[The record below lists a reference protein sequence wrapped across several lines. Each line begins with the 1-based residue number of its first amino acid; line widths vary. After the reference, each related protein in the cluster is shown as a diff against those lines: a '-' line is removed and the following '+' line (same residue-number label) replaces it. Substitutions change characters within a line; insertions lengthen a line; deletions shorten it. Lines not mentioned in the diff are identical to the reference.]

1 MEMENGK
8 YFQKEMIML
17 ILVPRVLMQ
26 FADGEQTLEYISRYW
41 NDEIKVC
48 IHLYSSYCQ
57 LSTGLHGGNDISG
70 SMFSRACS
78 EDKLS

>member
-1 MEMENGK
+1 MENGK

-17 ILVPRVLMQ
+17 VLVPRVLMQ
-26 FADGEQTLEYISRYW
+26 FADGEQTLEYIPRYW

-57 LSTGLHGGNDISG
+57 LSTGLVEMILV
-70 SMFSRACS
+70 AVCS
-78 EDKLS
+78 QELVQKTSFPENW